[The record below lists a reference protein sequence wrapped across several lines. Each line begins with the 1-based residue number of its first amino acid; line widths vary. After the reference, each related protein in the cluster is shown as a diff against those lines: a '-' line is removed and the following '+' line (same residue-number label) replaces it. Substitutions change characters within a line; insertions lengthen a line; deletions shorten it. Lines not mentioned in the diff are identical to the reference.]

1 MTQNL
6 YALKIM
12 SLLALFSIVNLACAD
27 VVRCEGGTG
36 DVTYTDTACGKD
48 AQLAQSILVE
58 KPPVKNVSYQQP
70 SKTTQGRSSSWADLY
85 IAPRTGKV
93 DKESVR
99 SARLRMISI
108 DSTSNY
114 WDARK

>member
-12 SLLALFSIVNLACAD
+12 LVLALFSIVNLACAD

-48 AQLAQSILVE
+48 AQLAQVILLE
-58 KPPVKNVSYQQP
+58 KSPATSVSYQQP
-70 SKTTQGRSSSWADLY
+70 AKTAQARSSWADLY
-85 IAPRTGKV
+85 IAPRTGTV

-99 SARLRMISI
+99 SARLKMMSI